1 MGLGTVLVED
11 HLPAAATKRFDIAI
25 VGAGAAGLAAA
36 RILSRAGAFVALLEA
51 RSRIGG
57 RAWTRRAPGWPIPLE
72 LGAEFVHGRNDA
84 LFREADDAGLRM
96 MRLPEANVELR
107 GSRLRPMGDIWT
119 RLDAITRKI
128 PRSGADR
135 SVADFLRG
143 RGKTLAAADRRLLV
157 SLVEGYDAA
166 PIETASLHALSTAG
180 KPPLSDDDRAEF
192 RLVDGYGALVDRL
205 SSRIDPVHCK
215 LFRSTIV
222 KSIVWRR
229 GRVRLATDGGDFL
242 AERALITVSIGVLR
256 ATSGSAGAIAFDPDP
271 PSLRRALAGLAMGD
285 AARLVLRFREQFW
298 REAPRVA
305 RARSSAG
312 LCGNEP
318 SFFHFPSAPFPTW
331 WTSAPVEAPVLT
343 AWAGGP
349 AARSVLRL
357 PPPGAV
363 DRALETLAGAL
374 DLPLRPVAGGLVD
387 WDLHDWTADPFS
399 RGAYSYALVGG
410 ASAAQALAR
419 PIAGTLYFAGEAMGG
434 SESGTVPGA
443 IESGRRAARRMLR

>member
-36 RILSRAGAFVALLEA
+36 QILSAAGASVALLEA
-51 RSRIGG
+51 RARIGG

-72 LGAEFVHGRNDA
+72 LGAEFIHGRNDA
-84 LFREADDAGLRM
+84 LLREADEAGLRV
-96 MRLPEANVELR
+96 MRLPEAHVELR
-107 GSRLRPMGDIWT
+107 GGRLRPTGDIWA
-119 RLDAITRKI
+119 RLDAIPRKMS
-128 PRSGADR
+128 RSGADR

-143 RGKTLAAADRRLLV
+143 RGKTLPAADRRFLV

-222 KSIVWRR
+222 KSIAWRR

-242 AERALITVSIGVLR
+242 AERALITVPIGVLR
-256 ATSGSAGAIAFDPDP
+256 AASGSAGAIAFDPDP

-285 AARLVLRFREQFW
+285 AARLVLRFREPFW

-305 RARSSAG
+305 RARSSPG

-318 SFFHFPSAPFPTW
+318 NFFHFPSAPFPTW
-331 WTSAPVEAPVLT
+331 WTSAPVEAAVLT
-343 AWAGGP
+343 AWVGGP
-349 AARSVLRL
+349 AARPVLRL
-357 PPPGAV
+357 
-363 DRALETLAGAL
+363 
-374 DLPLRPVAGGLVD
+374 
-387 WDLHDWTADPFS
+387 
-399 RGAYSYALVGG
+399 
-410 ASAAQALAR
+410 
-419 PIAGTLYFAGEAMGG
+419 
-434 SESGTVPGA
+434 
-443 IESGRRAARRMLR
+443 